1 MDNLE
6 TKSETVLEMFKRK
19 KDKITVEDVGVDAN
33 GWLNAPLMNRSLNG
47 RWTFLIDIASRNGK
61 SNYIEKKLKMI
72 MKKEKRMDLS

>member
-1 MDNLE
+1 
-6 TKSETVLEMFKRK
+6 MFKRK
-19 KDKITVEDVGVDAN
+19 KAKITVEDIGVDAN